1 VKEGFSGPIF
11 CTGPTRELCALLFK
25 DCAKIQYY
33 EWRDDSSNGKG
44 GNGTAEE
51 GPLFEEEDVENSLKL
66 FKTVPYEKS
75 YKIDEDLELIFTD
88 AGHVLG
94 SAAVNLKFNEGGKT
108 RTLCFTGDIG
118 RFANR
123 ILRPPQPFPQAEV
136 IICESTYGDK
146 FHASLEQTEERLEEI
161 VRQTCVEKGG
171 KLLIPSF
178 SIGRAQELIYS
189 LNYLAEENR
198 LPPDV
203 KVFVDSPLSVYATD
217 VLRNN
222 MEYFNDEMLEYI
234 KTDPDPF
241 GFPQL
246 HFIIDQEDSK
256 LLNALDEPCVIISSS
271 GMMEGGRIL
280 HHLKNNI
287 SDPNTTILITG
298 YCEPSTLG
306 GRILGGAKRVTI
318 MEKEYEVNA
327 EVIIMK
333 EYSAHGDFGDILK
346 FLFSQDKEQIKK
358 LFLVHGELN
367 SMKKFKKDLEEA
379 DYKNVEIAEFRMSY
393 EV

>member
-1 VKEGFSGPIF
+1 MVLSFFGAAQTVTGSKHLLTLENGKRVLLDCGMFQGKGNNNKSLNREMNFEAASIDYLILSHAHTDHSGLIPLLVKEGFSGPIF
-11 CTGPTRELCALLFK
+11 CTGTTLELCALLFK

-66 FKTVPYEKS
+66 FKTVPYEKP

-118 RFANR
+118 RYNNR

-146 FHASLEQTEERLEEI
+146 FHSSLEQTEERLEEI

-178 SIGRAQELIYS
+178 SIGRTQELIYS

-222 MEYFNDEMLEYI
+222 MEYFNDDMLEY
-234 KTDPDPF
+234 
-241 GFPQL
+241 
-246 HFIIDQEDSK
+246 
-256 LLNALDEPCVIISSS
+256 N
-271 GMMEGGRIL
+271 
-280 HHLKNNI
+280 KNG
-287 SDPNTTILITG
+287 S
-298 YCEPSTLG
+298 
-306 GRILGGAKRVTI
+306 
-318 MEKEYEVNA
+318 
-327 EVIIMK
+327 
-333 EYSAHGDFGDILK
+333 
-346 FLFSQDKEQIKK
+346 
-358 LFLVHGELN
+358 
-367 SMKKFKKDLEEA
+367 
-379 DYKNVEIAEFRMSY
+379 
-393 EV
+393 